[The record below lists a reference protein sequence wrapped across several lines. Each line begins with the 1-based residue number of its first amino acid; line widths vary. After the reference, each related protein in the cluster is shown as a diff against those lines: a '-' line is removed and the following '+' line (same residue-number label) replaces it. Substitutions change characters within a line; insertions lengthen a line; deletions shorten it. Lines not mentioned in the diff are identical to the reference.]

1 MRCSHKNENVKP
13 VAIELKNCSFFYKNA
28 DRASLKNVSLEVLQG
43 QCVVITG
50 QSGCGKTTLT
60 RMVNGLIPLMYE
72 GKTKDSTCVLGKP
85 IVQWSIDELSA
96 HVGSVFQNPR
106 SQLVKLDVTSE
117 IAFGCENVGLSRETI
132 LERVATSANTLN
144 ISNLL
149 EKGTE
154 SLSGGEKQSVILASV
169 YAVSPEIFVLDEP
182 TASLDVSAMKK
193 LAKIVSK
200 LKSMGKTILISEH
213 RLWWLEGIADRY
225 VVLENGEVK
234 VDYSAEDFLSL
245 PTKDRAKWGLCAA
258 TLEEIESFKTRSLKA
273 ASSANDF
280 SDCREGMAEC
290 RFDDINLGEGVSKNS
305 NLDENSLGKS
315 MQSESILNDIWN
327 GHSRQNECKQ
337 GECTLKN
344 SSVKPKLDE
353 TFSNREQ
360 GERNQ
365 KEDKPIVQAKGLVA
379 GYRKAPRVLNNLDFS
394 LFNGHVVGIIGRNGA
409 GKTTLMRCL
418 AGLLKEKE
426 GTVELNNV
434 FVRATKRAGRVFL
447 VMQEPG
453 YQLFSNSV
461 DGELADACRAC
472 HKVKSKN
479 YNSLIEETKRAL
491 ALEKFSERH
500 PLSLSG
506 GERQRLSIAAGMLSQ
521 ADAMILDEPTSGLDY
536 RNMQRIKTCIQRL
549 KNQGVGVCI
558 VSHDYEFLCSTCDLI
573 ALLEDGRIADY
584 FPLNEDTLPKLK
596 RNFGFSN

>member
-1 MRCSHKNENVKP
+1 MSLVHKNESTKP
-13 VAIELKNCSFFYKNA
+13 IAIELSECSFFYKNA
-28 DRASLKNVSLEVLQG
+28 GCASIKNVSLKVPQG
-43 QCVVITG
+43 QCIVITG

-72 GKTKDSTCVLGKP
+72 GTTEGSTCILGKP
-85 IVQWSIDELSA
+85 ILQWSIDELSS

-106 SQLVKLDVTSE
+106 SQLVNLDVTSE
-117 IAFGCENVGLSRETI
+117 IAFGCENIGLKREII
-132 LERVATSANTLN
+132 LERVAQSASALN

-154 SLSGGEKQSVILASV
+154 SLSGGEKQSVILASI
-169 YAVSPEIFVLDEP
+169 YAVCPEIFVLDEP
-182 TASLDVSAMKK
+182 TASLDVSSMRN
-193 LAKIVSK
+193 LAKTVSQ

-245 PTKDRAKWGLCAA
+245 PINNRVEWGLRAA
-258 TLEEIESFKTRSLKA
+258 TLEEIESFKTRSLQDV
-273 ASSANDF
+273 SPGNDF
-280 SDCREGMAEC
+280 SECREGLSEC
-290 RFDDINLGEGVSKNS
+290 KFDVIDPGERESKKS
-305 NLDENSLGKS
+305 KLDNNSLNRSIQAKS
-315 MQSESILNDIWN
+315 IFYYGCHAQN
-327 GHSRQNECKQ
+327 RQNESKQ
-337 GECTLKN
+337 FESTLEN

-360 GERNQ
+360 GERYP
-365 KEDKPIVQAKGLVA
+365 KEDTPIVQAKGLVA
-379 GYRKAPRVLNNLDFS
+379 GYRKQSRVLNNLDFFLS
-394 LFNGHVVGIIGRNGA
+394 NGRVVGIIGRNGA

-426 GTVELNNV
+426 GTVELENV
-434 FVRATKRAGRVFL
+434 PVRATKRAGRVFL

-461 DGELADACRAC
+461 DGELADACSAY
-472 HKVKSKN
+472 HKFKSKN
-479 YNSLIEETKRAL
+479 CDSVIEETKRTL

-506 GERQRLSIAAGMLSQ
+506 GERQRLSIAAGILSQ

-536 RNMQRIKTCIQRL
+536 RNMQRIMTCIERL
-549 KNQGVGVCI
+549 KKRGVGVCI

-573 ALLEDGRIADY
+573 ALLEDGRIADS

-596 RNFGFSN
+596 RNFGFLN

>member
-1 MRCSHKNENVKP
+1 MSLVHKNESTKP
-13 VAIELKNCSFFYKNA
+13 IAIELSQCSFCYKNA
-28 DRASLKNVSLEVLQG
+28 GCASIKNISLKVPQG
-43 QCVVITG
+43 QCIVITG

-72 GKTKDSTCVLGKP
+72 GSTEGSTYILGKP
-85 IVQWSIDELSA
+85 ILQWSIDELSS

-106 SQLVKLDVTSE
+106 SQLVNLDVTSE
-117 IAFGCENVGLSRETI
+117 IAFGCENVGLKRETI
-132 LERVATSANTLN
+132 LERVAKSASALN

-182 TASLDVSAMKK
+182 TASLDVSSMRK
-193 LAKIVSK
+193 LAKTVSQ

-234 VDYSAEDFLSL
+234 ADYSAEDFLSL
-245 PTKDRAKWGLCAA
+245 PIKNRVEWGLRAA
-258 TLEEIESFKTRSLKA
+258 TLEEIESFKTRNLQDVSPG
-273 ASSANDF
+273 NDF
-280 SDCREGMAEC
+280 SECREGLAEC
-290 RFDDINLGEGVSKNS
+290 KFDVIDPGERESKKS
-305 NLDENSLGKS
+305 NLDNNSLDKS
-315 MQSESILNDIWN
+315 IFNYGCHAQN
-327 GHSRQNECKQ
+327 RQNECKQ
-337 GECTLKN
+337 GESTLEN

-360 GERNQ
+360 GERYP
-365 KEDKPIVQAKGLVA
+365 KEDTPIFQAKGLVA
-379 GYRKAPRVLNNLDFS
+379 GYRKQPRVLNNLDFFLS
-394 LFNGHVVGIIGRNGA
+394 NGRVVGIIGRNGA

-426 GTVELNNV
+426 GTVELENV
-434 FVRATKRAGRVFL
+434 SVRASKRAGRVFL

-453 YQLFSNSV
+453 YQLFCNSV
-461 DGELADACRAC
+461 DGELADARNAN
-472 HKVKSKN
+472 HKQKPKN
-479 YNSLIEETKRAL
+479 NDSAIEEIKRAL
-491 ALEKFSERH
+491 DLDRFSERH

-506 GERQRLSIAAGMLSQ
+506 GERQRLSIAAGLLSQ

-536 RNMQRIKTCIQRL
+536 RNMQRIKTCIEHL
-549 KNQGVGVCI
+549 KKQGVGVCI
-558 VSHDYEFLCSTCDLI
+558 VSHDYEFLCSTCDYI
-573 ALLEDGRIADY
+573 ALLEGGRIVDY
-584 FPLNEDTLPKLK
+584 FPLTKEALPKLK
-596 RNFGFSN
+596 RNFGFLN

>member
-1 MRCSHKNENVKP
+1 MSLVHENESTKP
-13 VAIELKNCSFFYKNA
+13 IAIELSECSFFYKNA
-28 DRASLKNVSLEVLQG
+28 GCASIKNVSLKVPQG
-43 QCVVITG
+43 QCIVITG

-72 GKTKDSTCVLGKP
+72 GSTEGSTYILGKP
-85 IVQWSIDELSA
+85 ILQWSIDELSS

-106 SQLVKLDVTSE
+106 SQLVNLDVTSE
-117 IAFGCENVGLSRETI
+117 IAFGCENVGLKRETI
-132 LERVATSANTLN
+132 LERVAKSASALN

-169 YAVSPEIFVLDEP
+169 YAVCPEIFVLDEP
-182 TASLDVSAMKK
+182 TASLDVSSMRK
-193 LAKIVSK
+193 LAKTVSQ

-225 VVLENGEVK
+225 IVLENGEVK
-234 VDYSAEDFLSL
+234 VDCSWEEFLSI
-245 PTKDRAKWGLCAA
+245 PTKDRIKWGLRAA
-258 TLEEIESFKTRSLKA
+258 TLEEIESFEVCSRRS
-273 ASSANDF
+273 ASSRND
-280 SDCREGMAEC
+280 SSHYGSNRGEIERNESNTAATRTCETKPVV
-290 RFDDINLGEGVSKNS
+290 NLSVDFKH
-305 NLDENSLGKS
+305 DENG
-315 MQSESILNDIWN
+315 NVDI
-327 GHSRQNECKQ
+327 SSQECKQ
-337 GECTLKN
+337 TDGTPAL
-344 SSVKPKLDE
+344 
-353 TFSNREQ
+353 
-360 GERNQ
+360 
-365 KEDKPIVQAKGLVA
+365 QAKGLVA
-379 GYRKAPRVLNNLDFS
+379 GYRKAPRVLNGLDFNLNS
-394 LFNGHVVGIIGRNGA
+394 GQVVGIVGRNGA

-418 AGLLKEKE
+418 AGLLKEKA
-426 GTVELNNV
+426 GTVELENV
-434 FVRATKRAGRVFL
+434 AVRATKRAGRVFL

-461 DGELADACRAC
+461 DGELADACSAC
-472 HKVKSKN
+472 HKFKSEN
-479 YNSLIEETKRAL
+479 YNSVIEETKRAL

-584 FPLNEDTLPKLK
+584 FPLNEVTLPKLK
-596 RNFGFSN
+596 SNFGFSN